1 MGQILNY
8 HKVMNNFEWGLT
20 RVTPNQFE
28 EQCKFLFQNGY
39 QSLTFAEYCEQ
50 NISKD
55 EKKFAITF
63 DDGYE
68 SVYDEAFPILAKYG
82 FKATVFVITNFIG
95 KENLWDVNIG
105 WKKFKHL
112 NAKQILELDSNGW
125 EIASHTCNHKS
136 LNHLSEKNL
145 KSELKDSKRRLESLL
160 KKKFCQLH
168 ILSAFLIKK
177 LLNSL
182 KIWVTNSEQEII
194 PPSKNLIPK
203 CKLQGLMFI

>member
-8 HKVMNNFEWGLT
+8 HKVMDNFEWGLT
-20 RVTPNQFE
+20 RVNLKQFE
-28 EQCKFLFQNGY
+28 NHCKYLSENGFE
-39 QSLTFAEYCEQ
+39 SLTFEEFSK
-50 NISKD
+50 NKISNED
-55 EKKFAITF
+55 KKFAITF

-68 SVYDEAFPILAKYG
+68 SVYENAFPILKKYG
-82 FKATVFVITNFIG
+82 FKATVFVITNFIN

-112 NAKQILELDSNGW
+112 SEKQILELDASGW

-136 LNHLSEKNL
+136 LSHLNDKDL
-145 KSELKDSKRRLESLL
+145 KSELQDSKQRLESLL

-182 KIWVTNSEQEII
+182 KNWVTNTEQVII
-194 PPSKNLIPK
+194 LFLKPK
-203 CKLQGLMFI
+203 TQRCKLQGLMCI